1 MNINL
6 TLLGQLISFVV
17 FVWFC
22 AKFVWPPVVAAM
34 QERQKQIAEGLSAAD
49 RAQLDL
55 ELAQKNAAKK
65 LRDAKQEA
73 AAIIEQANK
82 RATAIVEESKDQ
94 ARVEGERLKEAAQ
107 AEIAQEVNRAKEQL
121 RGQVAKLALAGAEK
135 ILEASIDEKAHRD
148 LVDKL
153 AAGL

>member
-22 AKFVWPPVVAAM
+22 AKYVWPPVMAAM

-65 LRDAKQEA
+65 MREAKQEA
-73 AAIIEQANK
+73 ASIIEQANK
-82 RATAIVEESKDQ
+82 RATAIVDESKDQ
-94 ARVEGERLKEAAQ
+94 ARVEGERIKEAAQ

-121 RGQVAKLALAGAEK
+121 RAQVGALALAGAEK
-135 ILEASIDEKAHRD
+135 ILGASIDAKAHHE

-153 AAGL
+153 AADL